1 MNVWKPIA
9 IIATTGLVAS
19 IGLQAAYASKPT
31 TPDPQPVTLS
41 GPCFDQPNMAAAK
54 SNLES
59 ALTYL
64 GRAEHN
70 KGGWRDAAIASTQTA
85 IARTNEACR
94 VANH

>member
-9 IIATTGLVAS
+9 IIATAGLVAS
-19 IGLQAAYASKPT
+19 IGIQTAHANKPS
-31 TPDPQPVTLS
+31 DPQPSTMT

-54 SNLES
+54 TNLEN

-64 GRAEHN
+64 NRAEHN
-70 KGGWRDAAIASTQTA
+70 KGGWRDAAVQSTQTA

>member
-9 IIATTGLVAS
+9 IIATIGLVAS
-19 IGLQAAYASKPT
+19 IGVQTAHATQSN
-31 TPDPQPVTLS
+31 DPQPSSMT

-59 ALTYL
+59 ALAYL

-85 IARTNEACR
+85 IGRTNEACR